1 MGFEAGRTL
10 ILNKRPPFE
19 LKTGGGALFDDRR
32 RTVTGVNLILANLD
46 HKLERRVQ
54 TIMAQEVAEQ
64 PVVIAA
70 TLEALRPMRA
80 RIAQLAGNRKQI
92 LFVARGSSDNAA
104 IYGRYLLEVHAGRTG
119 ALAAPSV
126 ATHYRRQLDLT
137 GALVVSISQSG
148 QTEEIVETQEWA
160 KGCGAAII
168 AVTNVEDSTLAR
180 AADLAMVTQAGPERA
195 VPATKTFT
203 TQLAAMAV
211 LATALAPDPTSLDAD
226 LDRVP
231 REIAKLIADRT
242 GIDEAVSLLVRTNE
256 VLVSGRGL
264 AYAAAVETAL
274 KLEETCLRPV
284 RGLSYAD
291 LKHGPIAIVD
301 PQLVSIVVA
310 AQDGPMLDGLTE
322 LLGNLRS
329 LGALTIGVGGDR
341 GFAATADVSVAGP
354 DLPETTA
361 PIALVVAGQ
370 MLAEGAAVALGVNP
384 DAPRGLN
391 KITQTDSEPSKPALR
406 ASLQDG
412 R

>member
-1 MGFEAGRTL
+1 M
-10 ILNKRPPFE
+10 
-19 LKTGGGALFDDRR
+19 
-32 RTVTGVNLILANLD
+32 
-46 HKLERRVQ
+46 Q

-64 PVVIAA
+64 PAAIAA
-70 TLEALRPMRA
+70 TLAALRPLRA
-80 RIAQLAGNRKQI
+80 RIAQLAANRQQI

-119 ALAAPSV
+119 APAAPSV
-126 ATHYRRQLDLT
+126 ATHYRRTLDLT
-137 GALVVSISQSG
+137 GALVVCISQSG
-148 QTEEIVETQEWA
+148 RTEEIVQTQEWA
-160 KGCGAAII
+160 RNCGAATI
-168 AVTNVEDSTLAR
+168 AVTNVAGSPLAE
-180 AADLAMVTQAGPERA
+180 AADLALVTQAGPERA

-203 TQLAAMAV
+203 TQLIAMAV
-211 LATALAPDPTSLDAD
+211 LATALAPDPTALDAD

-231 REIAKLIADRT
+231 AEIEKLIANRA
-242 GIDEAVSLLVRTNE
+242 GVDEAVTLLARTNE

-264 AYAAAVETAL
+264 AHAAAVETAL

-322 LLGNLRS
+322 LLDDLRS
-329 LGALTIGVGGDR
+329 RGALTVGIGGDSR
-341 GFAATADVSVAGP
+341 FAAAANVSVTGP
-354 DLPETTA
+354 DLPEMVA

-370 MLAEGAAVALGVNP
+370 LLAEGLALALGLNP

-391 KITQTDSEPSKPALR
+391 KVTQTDE
-406 ASLQDG
+406 
-412 R
+412 